1 MTYVLNAEVAALIRK
16 LVPRSNMESR
26 VRRLNQSVPEL
37 PFFRNDHGEGSYRHS
52 SAGPNR
58 SRLYH
63 RAMQFVLVGC
73 CLCVL
78 VMQWYS
84 GQAAQAA
91 LAGTAAE
98 TGAGA
103 AAERV
108 PGPNNG
114 WMKHLRH
121 IENKEAPKVTYNAS
135 AEEKLYSFAP
145 PKTET
150 LSADAKRRA
159 PYDPSTH
166 SADQKKVVDMVKW
179 AWKAYDTYAYGHDAL
194 NVRDMTGMRTQ
205 EHDAAL
211 TLVDSL
217 DTLFLVG
224 MFEEFDKASEWV
236 KANLKDRMYQ
246 PGYISVFETTIRV
259 LGGLLSAFYLSGTD
273 ALLLLPLLSIASP
286 QQDSRCC
293 CFVV

>member
-1 MTYVLNAEVAALIRK
+1 MGFIQLLTTEVVAVIRE
-16 LVPRSNMESR
+16 LVPRSSMESR

-52 SAGPNR
+52 TAGPNR

-63 RAMQFVLVGC
+63 RAVQVVLVGC

-78 VMQWYS
+78 VLQWYS
-84 GQAAQAA
+84 GQAAQAT
-91 LAGTAAE
+91 LGTTVE
-98 TGAGA
+98 GG
-103 AAERV
+103 AERV
-108 PGPNNG
+108 ARPNNG

-121 IENKEAPKVTYNAS
+121 IENKEPPKVSYNAT
-135 AEEKLYSFAP
+135 AEDKIYSFAP
-145 PKTET
+145 PKTEA
-150 LSADAKRRA
+150 LSADEATHQRRA
-159 PYDPSTH
+159 PYDPSRH
-166 SADQKKVVDMVKW
+166 SADQKKVVDMIKW
-179 AWKAYDTYAYGHDAL
+179 AWKGYDTYAYGHDAL
-194 NVRDMTGMRTQ
+194 NVRDMNGMRTQ

-259 LGGLLSAFYLSGTD
+259 LGGLLSAFYLSGMRCSLSLSRSYG
-273 ALLLLPLLSIASP
+273 AL
-286 QQDSRCC
+286 RCL
-293 CFVV
+293 